1 MGSCRGV
8 DWSLLLL
15 LVRSV
20 YGDLLSFPICGC
32 WSLGVS
38 DLLLL
43 LVSLGVLR
51 LCELLRCGFCG
62 CESERVC
69 DLSLRGMRWV
79 DALPSRNAS
88 VLMFRMS
95 MSE

>member
-20 YGDLLSFPICGC
+20 YGDLLSFPVSGC
-32 WSLGVS
+32 WCLGVS

-51 LCELLRCGFCG
+51 LFELLCCCMQQAAMAGT
-62 CESERVC
+62 
-69 DLSLRGMRWV
+69 
-79 DALPSRNAS
+79 S
-88 VLMFRMS
+88 VTTTQRL
-95 MSE
+95 